1 MASAAIEARSKAVA
15 VVADAGVVLP
25 VKEVDEIAVSWDS
38 YSALFA
44 EGRRLVG
51 KGRRSVF
58 RYDRDGSDLC
68 GRVRCLVVVSNPL

>member
-15 VVADAGVVLP
+15 VVADAEVVLP

-44 EGRRLVG
+44 EGNLQREE
-51 KGRRSVF
+51 
-58 RYDRDGSDLC
+58 DW
-68 GRVRCLVVVSNPL
+68 